1 MDAQALC
8 FHCGLQVVPESRFSV
23 EYEGVARR
31 CCCAGCQAAAEL
43 VLAQGLGRFYEFRS
57 GEGRTPGGGQ
67 RDWAAFDREASLR
80 RWTHLAADGSRS
92 VSLEL
97 EGIHCTACAWLIEN
111 SLRQL
116 SGIIA
121 INVNAALARAELRY
135 EPGQAGLGQILRR
148 IADLGYLGRPLS
160 FTAADDEGGRE
171 RRLALLRL
179 AVAGFGM
186 MQVMTFAVSLYAGAL
201 QGIDQNLAQLM
212 RLVSLIV
219 ATPVVLFAAQP
230 FFVGAV
236 NSLRARTLGM
246 DVPVALSIGAAY
258 LWSAWATLVGGGPV
272 YFDSV
277 VMFTFLLLLGRYIE
291 MSLRHRS
298 GLQQHALAR
307 LLPDSVLRLGSA
319 QSERVTPDEL
329 AVGDRLRVLP
339 GERIAA
345 DGVVEQGRSE
355 VDESLITGESV
366 PKMRGVGAQLT
377 AGTLNL
383 GAPLEYR
390 VERVG
395 PDSTLATV
403 SRLLQKAQSDR
414 PRFADQADRVAA
426 WFVGAML
433 LLALCVGAYWLH
445 LDPARAFSTVLAVL
459 VVTCPCALS
468 LATPAALAAATTR
481 LARAGLLIT
490 RGSALER
497 LAVADQVV
505 FDKTGTLTRGQVRIE
520 DVHLLDARC
529 SRERALAISAALERC
544 STHPIAL
551 AFAQTA
557 GPLKVMHIEVD
568 TGRGV
573 GGTIDGVPYRIGR
586 WDYVRELCGAAS
598 RSIEPASGGPQM
610 MVALA
615 DPHGVLAIFSLAD
628 ALREDAPAAV
638 VSLRRR
644 GLTAIIASG
653 DRAGV
658 VASVAQG
665 LGDIESHCALDAP
678 AKVCLVSKLQRLGH
692 TVLMVGDGVND
703 APVLATAD
711 VSIAIGAGTDLA
723 KVSADLVLMGE
734 RLAPI
739 AEGIDVARRTR
750 WIIRQN
756 LVWAVIYNATAVPLA
771 AAGLLQPWMAAIG
784 MSMSSLLVVL
794 NAMRLLHGS
803 RLRTSAEQSE
813 VSPEHESLG
822 RAAA

>member
-1 MDAQALC
+1 MDGRARC
-8 FHCGLQVVPESRFSV
+8 FHFGAQGAPEGRFCV
-23 EYEGVARR
+23 EYESVARA
-31 CCCAGCQAAAEL
+31 CCCAGCQAAAQL

-57 GEGRTPGGGQ
+57 GEGTTPDASE
-67 RDWAAFDREASLR
+67 RDWTAFDREASLR
-80 RWTHLAADGSRS
+80 RWTHLGADGSRS
-92 VSLEL
+92 VSLQL
-97 EGIHCTACAWLIEN
+97 EGIHCAACSWLIDN

-116 SGIIA
+116 SGVLA
-121 INVNAALARAELRY
+121 ISINTAGARAELRY
-135 EPGQAGLGQILRR
+135 DPSRIALSQILRR
-148 IADLGYLGRPLS
+148 IGELGYLGRPLS

-201 QGIDQNLAQLM
+201 QGMDQNLAQLM

-230 FFVGAV
+230 FFLGAV
-236 NSLRARTLGM
+236 HSLRAHTLGM

-258 LWSAWATLVGGGPV
+258 LWSTWATLVAGGPV
-272 YFDSV
+272 YFDSA

-307 LLPDSVLRLGSA
+307 LLPDSVLRLRSTE
-319 QSERVTPDEL
+319 SERVTPDEL
-329 AVGDRLRVLP
+329 LAGDLLRVLP

-366 PKMRGVGAQLT
+366 PQVRGVGEQLI
-377 AGTLNL
+377 AGTLNVS
-383 GAPLEYR
+383 APLEYR

-403 SRLLQKAQSDR
+403 SRLLQTAQAAR

-426 WFVGAML
+426 WFVGAMM
-433 LLALCVGAYWLH
+433 LLALCVGAYWLQV
-445 LDPARAFSTVLAVL
+445 DPVRAFPTVLAVL

-481 LARAGLLIT
+481 LARTGLLIT
-490 RGSALER
+490 RGRALER
-497 LAVADQVV
+497 LAVADRVV

-520 DVHLLDARC
+520 AVHLLDPRW
-529 SRERALAISAALERC
+529 SQERALAISAALERY
-544 STHPIAL
+544 STHPIAQ
-551 AFAQTA
+551 AFAQIA
-557 GPLKVMHIEVD
+557 GPTDVMHVETD

-586 WDYVRELCGAAS
+586 WDYALELSGAAP
-598 RSIEPASGGPQM
+598 EPPSAGAQM
-610 MVALA
+610 RIALA
-615 DPHGVLAIFSLAD
+615 DPHGVVATFLLAD
-628 ALREDAPAAV
+628 GLREDAAAATR
-638 VSLRRR
+638 SLHRL

-658 VASVAQG
+658 VASVAQR
-665 LGDIESHCALDAP
+665 LGDIESYCALDAR
-678 AKVCLVSKLQRLGH
+678 AKVCLVSNLQALGH

-703 APVLATAD
+703 APVLAAAD

-739 AEGIDVARRTR
+739 AAGIDVARRTQR
-750 WIIRQN
+750 IIRQN
-756 LVWAVIYNATAVPLA
+756 LLWALIYNITAVPLA

-794 NAMRLLHGS
+794 NAMRLLRVS
-803 RLRTSAEQSE
+803 RLRESEVQSE
-813 VSPEHESLG
+813 AASAHQDFG
-822 RAAA
+822 GAAA

>member
-1 MDAQALC
+1 MEEGQRRC
-8 FHCGLQVVPESRFSV
+8 FHCGVQGTPESRFCV
-23 EYEGVARR
+23 EYAGVAQA
-31 CCCAGCQAAAEL
+31 CCCAGCQAAAQL
-43 VLAQGLGRFYEFRS
+43 VLAQGLGRYYEFRS
-57 GEGRTPGGGQ
+57 GEGKAPDASE
-67 RDWAAFDREASLR
+67 RDWAAFDREASVR

-92 VSLEL
+92 VSLQL
-97 EGIHCTACAWLIEN
+97 EGIHCAACSWLIDN

-116 SGIIA
+116 SGVLA
-121 INVNAALARAELRY
+121 ISVNAAGARAELRY
-135 EPGQAGLGQILRR
+135 DPNRIALGQILRR
-148 IADLGYLGRPLS
+148 IGELGYLARPLS

-171 RRLALLRL
+171 RRMALLRL

-201 QGIDQNLAQLM
+201 QGMDQNLAQLM

-230 FFVGAV
+230 FFLGAV
-236 NSLRARTLGM
+236 HSLRARTLGM

-258 LWSAWATLVGGGPV
+258 LWSAWATLVAGGPV
-272 YFDSV
+272 YFDSA

-291 MSLRHRS
+291 MSLRHRC

-307 LLPDSVLRLGSA
+307 LLPDSVLRLRGA
-319 QSERVTPDEL
+319 QSERVMPDEL
-329 AVGDRLRVLP
+329 LVGDRLRVLP

-345 DGVVEQGRSE
+345 DGVVEQGRGE

-366 PKMRGVGAQLT
+366 PQVRGVGGQLT

-383 GAPLEYR
+383 SAPLEYR

-403 SRLLQKAQSDR
+403 SRLLQKAQADR

-433 LLALCVGAYWLH
+433 LLALCVGVYWLGVE
-445 LDPARAFSTVLAVL
+445 PARAFPIMLAVL

-481 LARAGLLIT
+481 LARTGLLIT
-490 RGSALER
+490 RGRALER
-497 LAVADQVV
+497 LAVADRVV

-520 DVHLLDARC
+520 DVHLLDSSW
-529 SRERALAISAALERC
+529 SRERALAISAALERY
-544 STHPIAL
+544 SKHPIAQ
-551 AFAQTA
+551 AFAQIA
-557 GPLKVMHIEVD
+557 GPTVVTNIETD

-586 WDYVRELCGAAS
+586 WEYALEL
-598 RSIEPASGGPQM
+598 SGGSVEPPSEGAQM
-610 MVALA
+610 LIALA
-615 DPHGVLAIFSLAD
+615 NPHGVLATFSLAD
-628 ALREDAPAAV
+628 GLREDAAAATS
-638 VSLRRR
+638 SLHHL

-658 VASVAQG
+658 VTSVAQR
-665 LGDIESHCALDAP
+665 LGDIESYCALDAR
-678 AKVCLVSKLQRLGH
+678 AKVCLVSNLQGLGH

-703 APVLATAD
+703 APVLAAAD
-711 VSIAIGAGTDLA
+711 VSIAIGGGTDLA

-734 RLAPI
+734 HLAPI

-750 WIIRQN
+750 RIIRQN
-756 LVWAVIYNATAVPLA
+756 LLWAVIYNTTAVPLA

-794 NAMRLLHGS
+794 NAMRLLRGS
-803 RLRTSAEQSE
+803 KPRLSEEQS
-813 VSPEHESLG
+813 G
-822 RAAA
+822 AAAEPERLGGATA